1 MKLSGLVHFLNELN
15 QFSADTVRQS
25 ADTHLSRIISVI
37 QAHQI
42 GFFENNGKNLVEK
55 LCDHKHSVADTL
67 DQFELD
73 LETIRQRLLE
83 RIAEEEKPLLQQ
95 SYQWYESQNSIL
107 RGFNEYQSDFYRDDY
122 GILRRGVNR
131 NVESQRK
138 DVLENILDRLPTP
151 VEKIRELQEARI
163 RRYADPRYPAMFIHP
178 GKSDLIY
185 HMVANDPVYLVDE
198 HYQLLEPALNKFP
211 HAYQGRLR
219 KYVIQEA
226 TNQEILASIPNN
238 QFLVCVAYDFFNYKP
253 FEVIRQYLNELYAKL
268 RPGGVLIMTFND
280 CDRPEAIELVEKT
293 SACYTP
299 GRLIRSM
306 AESIGYTKEFE
317 FNDGGPWT
325 WLELR
330 KPGLVSTIK
339 ATQVLAKKLPK

>member
-1 MKLSGLVHFLNELN
+1 MKLSQLVTFLNELDR
-15 QFSADTVRQS
+15 FSSDSIRQS

-37 QAHQI
+37 QAQQI
-42 GFFENNGKNLVEK
+42 GFFESNGKNLAEK
-55 LCDHKHSVADTL
+55 LCDHKQTVFDTL
-67 DQFELD
+67 DNFELD
-73 LETIRQRLLE
+73 LANIRQRLLE
-83 RIAEEEKPLLQQ
+83 RITEEEKPLLQQ
-95 SYQWYESQNSIL
+95 SYQWYESQNSIM

-122 GILRRGVNR
+122 GILRRGMDR
-131 NVESQRK
+131 NVESTRK
-138 DVLENILDRLPTP
+138 DMLENIMSRLPTP

-178 GKSDLIY
+178 GKSDLIH
-185 HMVANDPVYLVDE
+185 HMVANDPVYIVDE
-198 HYQLLEPALNKFP
+198 HYELLEPALNKFP
-211 HAYQGRLR
+211 YAYQGRLR
-219 KYVIQEA
+219 KYVIQEVPD
-226 TNQEILASIPNN
+226 QEILVSIPKN

-253 FEVIRQYLNELYAKL
+253 FEIIRQYLNELYTKL

-280 CDRPEAIELVEKT
+280 CDRPEAIELVERT

-299 GRLIRSM
+299 GRLIRGM

-330 KPGLVSTIK
+330 KPGLISTIK
-339 ATQVLAKKLPK
+339 ANQVMAKKLPK

>member
-1 MKLSGLVHFLNELN
+1 MKLSQLVTFLNELDR
-15 QFSADTVRQS
+15 FSSDSIRQS

-37 QAHQI
+37 QAQQI
-42 GFFENNGKNLVEK
+42 GFFESNGKNLAEK
-55 LCDHKHSVADTL
+55 LCDHKQTVFDTL
-67 DQFELD
+67 DNFELD
-73 LETIRQRLLE
+73 LANIRQRLLE
-83 RIAEEEKPLLQQ
+83 RITEEEKPLLQQ
-95 SYQWYESQNSIL
+95 SYQWYESQNSIM

-122 GILRRGVNR
+122 GILRRGMDR
-131 NVESQRK
+131 NVESARK
-138 DVLENILDRLPTP
+138 DMLENIMSRLPTP

-178 GKSDLIY
+178 GKSDLIH
-185 HMVANDPVYLVDE
+185 HMVANDPVYIVDE
-198 HYQLLEPALNKFP
+198 HYELLEPALNKFP
-211 HAYQGRLR
+211 YAYQGRLR
-219 KYVIQEA
+219 KYVIQEVPD
-226 TNQEILASIPNN
+226 QEILVSIPKN

-253 FEVIRQYLNELYAKL
+253 FEIIRQYLNELYTKL

-280 CDRPEAIELVEKT
+280 CDRPEAIELVERT

-299 GRLIRSM
+299 GRLIRGM

-330 KPGLVSTIK
+330 KPGLISTIK
-339 ATQVLAKKLPK
+339 ANQVMAKKLPK